1 MAEVTSPAVNNVV
14 NAIRDFVRSRCLDN
28 VTESKTKWFEETLK
42 TVKVKTEQ
50 ELTMDRFNSSS
61 ITKMTLAKWLDSAR
75 DIMTR
80 QADIITQM
88 QETMEMQ
95 KTDALE
101 DKAAII
107 KLQSVL
113 IESKD
118 QQLLSLQ
125 SAVQETVQ
133 TTVQQEVQSYSAAL
147 SKHSAAPNISAD
159 SLKQAVKS
167 AIAEEDRTKNVMVF
181 GLCEEEEEQLETKV
195 GGLFLEL
202 GEKPKLT
209 ASRVGRK
216 AGADKC
222 RPVKVVLSSAN
233 NVNQILMKSGTLKR
247 IAQFEKVYLRPD
259 MSAEER
265 AARKILVVE
274 LKQAINDQPTR
285 YHYIQGGTIHSRDK
299 VGT

>member
-1 MAEVTSPAVNNVV
+1 MADVTSPAVDNFL
-14 NAIRDFVRSRCLDN
+14 IGLRDLFRDQRIES
-28 VTESKTKWFEETLK
+28 VTDQKTKWVEEAMK

-61 ITKMTLAKWLDSAR
+61 ITKMTLAKWLESAR

-80 QADIITQM
+80 QANIISQM
-88 QETMEMQ
+88 HKTMEMQ

-133 TTVQQEVQSYSAAL
+133 TTVQQEVQSYSAAV

-181 GLCEEEEEQLETKV
+181 GLCEEEKEQLETKV
-195 GGLFLEL
+195 SGLFQEL
-202 GEKPKLT
+202 GEKQKLT

-222 RPVKVVLSSAN
+222 RPVKVVLTSAN

-247 IAQFEKVYLRPD
+247 VTQFEKVYLRPD

-274 LKQAINDQPTR
+274 LKQAIDDQPTR
-285 YHYIQGGTIHSRDK
+285 YHYIRGGTIHSRDK
-299 VGT
+299 VTT